1 MAENMNETPVQEKKT
16 SARTEARTAAMKLAY
31 EWLMGGEGGEET
43 VSGLLELSGDNVELK
58 YMQKLID
65 GVKEHCTEIDALI
78 EQYAEGWTLD
88 RISRVDLSIMRIAVY
103 EIKFG
108 GIPGGVA
115 VNEAVELAKQYSDA
129 QKSARFVNGVLG
141 NIARAE

>member
-1 MAENMNETPVQEKKT
+1 MEGNTVQEKKS
-16 SARTEARTAAMKLAY
+16 SARSEARCAAMKLAY
-31 EWLMGGEGGEET
+31 EWLMGGEGGEDTEE
-43 VSGLLELSGDNVELK
+43 GLLELTGDSVEMK
-58 YMQKLID
+58 YMHKLVE
-65 GVKEHCTEIDALI
+65 GVKEHCAEIDALI